1 MGCSVRASGVGVL
14 FLLAMTACAQRK
26 LPREASSASASSSA
40 IRDAGTGVPVA
51 SRADAELD
59 AAPMLEPQW
68 SASIDVRRIGPLVR
82 VGSKLSV
89 VALAPDGMAVQMLD
103 GLTGA
108 ETWRVQAD
116 DGHPWSD
123 VDVGR
128 ERVIASG
135 SDDAS
140 GWANAFTL
148 ERGERAWDQSG
159 LPTDVGWE
167 FGNDG
172 VHVLLEKD
180 CSTRL
185 VDTATGRVGGV
196 VKGVRAWLRPF
207 PPPRMRT
214 REKDPY
220 VREGVRTAAF
230 QTCTKW
236 PRIFAGKATLPIV
249 SVFDEATDE
258 TRLVAMDPGAANPP
272 RGGIVLDRWP
282 LAVARSDDRG
292 AVLWTDEGKELLVLA
307 LEFSPLRIA
316 WKRTFP
322 LEGDGSDTKA
332 SVRFAGMVL
341 VAQAGET
348 MMRIHPSTGVTLWTR
363 EIGNAVG
370 ALEGEVS
377 DTDDGPVGHLPFHL
391 PISASAVAWLDPKSG
406 ATTAQIAIPRGAKPI
421 HLSRD
426 GVLFVDEREHVL
438 GFLGM
443 DGALKW
449 QRGPCIHD
457 TTIVG
462 HFVMAKRCGR
472 DDGASVLVEQ
482 ATGNVVGRL
491 PKVESVLGLV
501 PGEHAPSGLVVTTT
515 NDVVAFS
522 LPPRLPAAAVRG
534 AP

>member
-26 LPREASSASASSSA
+26 LPREANSASASSSA
-40 IRDAGTGVPVA
+40 LRDAGTGVPVA
-51 SRADAELD
+51 PRADAELD
-59 AAPMLEPQW
+59 AAPMLESKW
-68 SASIDVRRIGPLVR
+68 SAPIDVRSIGPLVR
-82 VGSKLSV
+82 VGPKLSV
-89 VALAPDGMAVQMLD
+89 VALAPDGMVVRMLD

-108 ETWRVQAD
+108 ETWRAQAD
-116 DGHPWSD
+116 AGRPWSD

-140 GWANAFTL
+140 GWARAFTL
-148 ERGERAWDQSG
+148 DRGERAWDQSG

-196 VKGVRAWLRPF
+196 VKGVRAWVRPF

-230 QTCTKW
+230 QSCTKW
-236 PRIFAGKATLPIV
+236 PRVFAGKATLPIV

-316 WKRTFP
+316 WKRAFP

-332 SVRFAGMVL
+332 SVRFAGAAL

-363 EIGNAVG
+363 EIGNVVG

-406 ATTAQIAIPRGAKPI
+406 ATTAQIAIPKGAKPI

-443 DGALKW
+443 DGAVKW
-449 QRGPCIHD
+449 QRGPCVHD
-457 TTIVG
+457 TTVVG